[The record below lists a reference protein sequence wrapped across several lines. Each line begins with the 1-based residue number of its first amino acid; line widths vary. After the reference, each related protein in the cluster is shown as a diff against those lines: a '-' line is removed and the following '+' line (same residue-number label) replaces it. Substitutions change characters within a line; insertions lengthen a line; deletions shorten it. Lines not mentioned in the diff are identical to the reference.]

1 MIVSTTVI
9 AMILLSAAADDTQ
22 SNLAWAERAFADSA
36 GQMQFGQIAVSHE
49 DSPGDTKFRKC
60 ATGEPMRLGDK
71 TYEHGIGVNA
81 HSVVHIALPQPGRV
95 FRADIGLDRNVD
107 TTVASVRF
115 HVEAEGRVLFTT
127 DVMRPGGVPRMIDV
141 PLEGAQEF
149 DLVVDNGGD
158 SRSFDQANWAD
169 ARVVLEDGSKKYIDE
184 LGRDGDIEAKWPFS
198 FVYGGRPSHILLP
211 TWGRRVEVESVDG
224 GQRRSLIMTDP
235 VTKLELR
242 AVATAF
248 TDSPGVDW
256 TINFTNKGDA
266 DTSVLEHVRA
276 LDASFLCDPGSSATF
291 HSLRGTGGVDDWLPF
306 SEPLPPGQRRSFAP
320 TAGRSSQG
328 ACPFFNVQWNG
339 GGAIVGI
346 GWTGQWAAAVENR
359 DGTVA
364 LQAGM
369 QNLHV
374 ALHPGESIRTPR
386 ILLMRWSGDDYARA
400 YNLWRATMLRHIVPR
415 VRGVVVVPPIAHL
428 STAFYEMDKC
438 TEAAALAHLD
448 AGKDLGFE
456 CYWYDAYYG
465 KDDFPTVGNYVLPV
479 ERGFNATR
487 FPNQLKPISKAV
499 HRAGMQFL
507 MWFEPERIC
516 PGTLMALEHPEW
528 VLLPDDGGWGMFNLA
543 VPEAR
548 QYITDYIGR
557 LIDDY
562 GLSWVRID
570 NAVSYTPL
578 WQKLDDD
585 DGPNRVGIAEI
596 RYVEGL
602 YRWWDDMRA
611 AHPDIAIDNCASGGG
626 RIDLELCS
634 RAIPLWRTDATIT
647 PLMNGN
653 LHQAALQN
661 QVMTAGLSRY
671 VPFSVSGQ
679 MGAAPYNF
687 RSGFNAGISFCE
699 DTRPEAYP
707 RETLRAAIAE
717 GKRIRKY
724 YFGNLYA
731 LTDITTSAK
740 DWCVLQYHRPAE
752 GDGMIVAFRRHQ
764 SPYTG
769 FTCALREIDAGKD
782 YAVTVSPGYTPTPT
796 KTMKGVDLRAVV
808 LNIDEAP
815 DSALLEYRPVPG
827 GG

>member
-1 MIVSTTVI
+1 MIPAITGVAI
-9 AMILLSAAADDTQ
+9 AVMCAAADDVQ
-22 SNLAWAERAFADSA
+22 SNLAWAERAFADNARQMQPGRVAVSYEDSIGETKFSECSA
-36 GQMQFGQIAVSHE
+36 GG
-49 DSPGDTKFRKC
+49 
-60 ATGEPMRLGDK
+60 PMRLGDR

-81 HSVVHIALPQPGRV
+81 HSVVHVALPQPGKV
-95 FRADIGLDRNVD
+95 FRSDIGLDRNVD
-107 TTVASVRF
+107 NSAASVRF
-115 HVEAEGRVLFTT
+115 RVEAQGRVLFST
-127 DVMRPGGVPRMIDV
+127 DVMRPGGSPRGIEV
-141 PLEGAQEF
+141 PLEGAQVF

-158 SRSFDQANWAD
+158 NRSFDQADWAD
-169 ARVVLEDGSKKYIDE
+169 ARAVLGDGSEIRIDD
-184 LGRDGDIEAKWPFS
+184 LGRDVDVEVAWPFS
-198 FVYGGRPSHILLP
+198 FVYGGRPSYMLLP
-211 TWGRRVEVESVDG
+211 SWERRVDVDFTEG
-224 GQRRSLIMTDP
+224 GQRRSLVFTDP
-235 VTKLELR
+235 ATALEVR

-248 TDSPGVDW
+248 TDSPGIDW
-256 TINFTNKGDA
+256 TIHFTNKGGA
-266 DTSVLEHVRA
+266 DTPVLEQVRA
-276 LDASFLCDPGSSATF
+276 LDASFPCDARSPATF
-291 HSLRGTGGVDDWLPF
+291 HSLRSTCGVDDWLPS
-306 SEPLPPGQRRSFAP
+306 SEPVAPGQRRAFAP
-320 TAGRSSQG
+320 NSGRSSLG
-328 ACPFFNVQWNG
+328 ACPFFNLQWTG
-339 GGAIVGI
+339 GGAVVGI

-369 QNLHV
+369 QNVYL

-386 ILLMRWSGDDYARA
+386 ILFMRWAGDDEARA

-415 VRGVVVVPPIAHL
+415 VRGKVVVPPIAHL
-428 STAFYEMDKC
+428 STAFCEMDKC

-487 FPNQLKPISKAV
+487 FPNQLKRISEAV
-499 HRAGMQFL
+499 RRAGMQFL

-516 PGTLMALEHPEW
+516 PGTLMAVEHPEW
-528 VLLPDDGGWGMFNLA
+528 VVLPDGGGWGMFNLA

-548 QYITDYIGR
+548 QYITDYIGG

-578 WQKLDDD
+578 WQKLDDAA
-585 DGPNRVGIAEI
+585 GPDRVGIAEI

-634 RAIPLWRTDATIT
+634 RSIPLWRTDATIT
-647 PLMNGN
+647 PLMNKD

-671 VPFSVSGQ
+671 VPFSTSGQ
-679 MGAAPYNF
+679 MGADPYNF

-707 RETLRAAIAE
+707 REMLRAAIAE

-731 LTDITTSAK
+731 LTDITTSPK

-752 GDGMIVAFRRHQ
+752 GDGMVVAFRRHQ

-769 FTCALREIDAGKD
+769 FTCALREIDAD
-782 YAVTVSPGYTPTPT
+782 ANYDVIVSPGFATTPS
-796 KTMKGVDLRAVV
+796 KTMKGADLRAVV
-808 LNIDEAP
+808 LSIDEAP
-815 DSALLEYRPVPG
+815 DSVLLEYRPLPK
-827 GG
+827 